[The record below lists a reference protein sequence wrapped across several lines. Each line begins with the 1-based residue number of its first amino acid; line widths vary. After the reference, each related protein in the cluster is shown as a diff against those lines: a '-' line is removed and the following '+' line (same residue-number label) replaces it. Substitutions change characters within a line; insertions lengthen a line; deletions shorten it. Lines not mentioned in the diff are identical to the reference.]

1 MCFVDVLLWDFFL
14 RGFWRKMKTAMCR
27 QRSRQSR
34 LDKAA
39 SGQTPAIARSLRSS
53 ASVPLDRGVR
63 GVDNPKPVKAKMRVE
78 RQRGWDVTATAW
90 ARRLRPLGRGAPLS
104 YVHPK
109 TLNPNKA
116 FYAERFQF

>member
-1 MCFVDVLLWDFFL
+1 MFFCGIFFWG
-14 RGFWRKMKTAMCR
+14 GFGEKWRLQCAG
-27 QRSRQSR
+27 SA

-53 ASVPLDRGVR
+53 ASVPLDRGR
-63 GVDNPKPVKAKMRVE
+63 GVDNPKPVKAKMRG